1 MISSGID
8 INELR
13 RNNVEFLIKKYKE
26 KSMMS
31 GIRDTFLESV
41 IEDLE
46 ISQKEWV
53 EYENEEHPNTHTM
66 LRTDYYLKK
75 QRDMNELERKKEII
89 GRFLRLDKGEVVDMV
104 MKLEND
110 IKHLI
115 GKYESEG
122 DYYMDE
128 NDTPQLRTSKDIV
141 EDLRK
146 LYRYG

>member
-26 KSMMS
+26 QSMMS

-53 EYENEEHPNTHTM
+53 DYVDEEHPNSQSSV
-66 LRTDYYLKK
+66 RSDYYLKNK
-75 QRDMNELERKKEII
+75 EKYKLRDDELHR
-89 GRFLRLDKGEVVDMV
+89 
-104 MKLEND
+104 
-110 IKHLI
+110 
-115 GKYESEG
+115 
-122 DYYMDE
+122 
-128 NDTPQLRTSKDIV
+128 
-141 EDLRK
+141 
-146 LYRYG
+146 

>member
-53 EYENEEHPNTHTM
+53 DYDDEEHPNSQSSV
-66 LRTDYYLKK
+66 RSDEYLK
-75 QRDMNELERKKEII
+75 NKEK
-89 GRFLRLDKGEVVDMV
+89 F
-104 MKLEND
+104 KLKN
-110 IKHLI
+110 
-115 GKYESEG
+115 
-122 DYYMDE
+122 
-128 NDTPQLRTSKDIV
+128 
-141 EDLRK
+141 
-146 LYRYG
+146 

>member
-26 KSMMS
+26 QSMMS

-53 EYENEEHPNTHTM
+53 DYDDEEHPNSQSSV
-66 LRTDYYLKK
+66 RSDYYLKNIEK
-75 QRDMNELERKKEII
+75 FKLRDDELHR
-89 GRFLRLDKGEVVDMV
+89 
-104 MKLEND
+104 
-110 IKHLI
+110 
-115 GKYESEG
+115 
-122 DYYMDE
+122 
-128 NDTPQLRTSKDIV
+128 
-141 EDLRK
+141 
-146 LYRYG
+146 

>member
-26 KSMMS
+26 QRMMS

-53 EYENEEHPNTHTM
+53 DYDDEEHPNSQSSV
-66 LRTDYYLKK
+66 RSDYYLKNK
-75 QRDMNELERKKEII
+75 EKFKLRDDELHR
-89 GRFLRLDKGEVVDMV
+89 
-104 MKLEND
+104 
-110 IKHLI
+110 
-115 GKYESEG
+115 
-122 DYYMDE
+122 
-128 NDTPQLRTSKDIV
+128 
-141 EDLRK
+141 
-146 LYRYG
+146 

>member
-26 KSMMS
+26 ESMMS

-53 EYENEEHPNTHTM
+53 DYDDEEHPDCECSV
-66 LRTDYYLKK
+66 RSDVYLK
-75 QRDMNELERKKEII
+75 NKE
-89 GRFLRLDKGEVVDMV
+89 KY
-104 MKLEND
+104 KLKN
-110 IKHLI
+110 
-115 GKYESEG
+115 
-122 DYYMDE
+122 
-128 NDTPQLRTSKDIV
+128 
-141 EDLRK
+141 
-146 LYRYG
+146 

>member
-26 KSMMS
+26 QSMMS

-53 EYENEEHPNTHTM
+53 DYDDEEHPNSQSSV
-66 LRTDYYLKK
+66 RSDYYLKNK
-75 QRDMNELERKKEII
+75 EKFKLRDDELHR
-89 GRFLRLDKGEVVDMV
+89 
-104 MKLEND
+104 
-110 IKHLI
+110 
-115 GKYESEG
+115 
-122 DYYMDE
+122 
-128 NDTPQLRTSKDIV
+128 
-141 EDLRK
+141 
-146 LYRYG
+146 